1 MTNKWKMNRAGLLN
15 FWYYDEETFDF
26 EDGKLL
32 LRGSNGS
39 GKSVTMQSFLP
50 VLLDGKKSPDR
61 LDPFG
66 SRSRRMEDYL
76 LGEKEITN
84 REERTGYLFLE
95 YKRQGTDQYVTTG
108 IGMQAKRGK
117 ELKSWGFVIT
127 DNRRIGVDLE
137 LFKVENQNGKL
148 AKIPRSRI
156 ELENLIGTGG
166 EVVKT
171 NQEYMAL
178 VNKYVFGFSTVD
190 AYKELIELLLQLRSP
205 KLSKDFRPT
214 VIYEILENALPPL
227 TDEDLRYLSDS
238 IEQMDQT
245 KQQIEQLDREVKAL
259 NKLTKAYDAYNHRI
273 LADQIEELKRTI
285 LCVKKEQ
292 EDEKAMM
299 ASLRILESDILSI
312 EQELRDHEQRE
323 KALKQTKDRLTG
335 HRMWGLEAEREKLLK
350 SQSDNQNKFKRENN
364 RLATYENK
372 ERQSKQ
378 VIEDTEE
385 ALDGQLGRLKDHL
398 QDMAYE
404 GEMSG
409 FRQHE
414 QNAADFGRYL
424 EEKFSFGTW
433 ERETA
438 AHHKRL
444 EEARG
449 KLQTFEALKE
459 KIAEKRKEVSNIEH
473 QRDEKNQ
480 EAKAWND
487 TFEEDK
493 QKKLNEFHLWART
506 YNQYGIDGTAHQQAS
521 RLLGELYVDSSYSEV
536 KQSYLSFV
544 QAYDDKLQ
552 LKRLKLENELNVQKD
567 KLADKTTE
575 LEERKAQHD
584 PEPERQMA
592 TVKARQALSEKGI
605 VFAPLYELVEFQPN
619 VSEGTQKRLEAALI
633 DAGLLDALVTEQEVD
648 ILHDRVLEAAPV
660 MLAHTLADY
669 LKPDSGQT
677 GVSAEQ
683 VEKVLQSIL
692 IGDNDSA
699 TGIEENGA
707 YSLGILNGHAVPV
720 EHVRYI
726 GREARRRFRQRLI
739 QELEVEIASIEE
751 QINVLV
757 AKREVITTEQTNSK
771 IAWSTFPRDLD
782 LETSFNEIREAKRQ
796 IGFLDSQIEQ
806 GAEGLRKMDN
816 DFQQLKRDVYEV
828 TQTLGLETTAES
840 YREALGFL
848 RTYEKQLAELK
859 NQHLICLHD
868 AESLRK
874 EQERLKHLVEDIDEL
889 KGELNMLEDALAIAT
904 QSLQHLDKQLK
915 EEGADDIREQI
926 RSVQYELRQIEEGL
940 ADRRTTLPKRKAE
953 QTALSDQ
960 LSASSKRLAFW
971 RSMQTSWEEA
981 MRVEL
986 KRGFISL
993 EESEWQDLTNVE
1005 KALSVD
1011 VSKDKSQ
1018 IERKLTNVF
1027 YEVQTDLAEHRMR
1040 EQSVKWKLEDWMADI
1055 VSDEWLPIIDQW
1067 RHKTSRRI
1075 IDFDNRGI
1083 SVTPYSLY
1091 KEIGDAQLLQQ
1102 NRLNQQDKELYE
1114 EILFN
1119 SVGHKLRSRI
1129 RRAENWTEG
1138 MKELMESRDSSSGL
1152 KFSIRW
1158 KPRSAD
1164 SETQLDT
1171 KALVA
1176 LLKQDANL
1184 LKEEDVERISGHF
1197 RSKIE
1202 VAKQWMLEK
1211 GEGQTL
1217 LQVLK
1222 HVLDYRKWFSFEL
1235 SYERPNEK
1243 RRELTNHKFFT
1254 FSGGEKAMA
1263 MYIPL
1268 FTACYSRYLEAAD
1281 SAPYIITL
1289 DEAFAGVDE
1298 NNINEMFDV
1307 VEQLGFDYIM
1317 NSQVLWGDYE
1327 TVSRLSVCELVRPR
1341 NADFVTVIRYKWDGR
1356 TLAAAKDTESG
1367 LQNE

>member
-15 FWYYDEETFDF
+15 FWYYDEETFNF
-26 EDGKLL
+26 ENGKLL
-32 LRGSNGS
+32 LRGNNGS

-95 YKRQGTDQYVTTG
+95 YKRQDTDQYITTG

-117 ELKSWGFVIT
+117 ELKSWGFVIK

-148 AKIPRSRI
+148 VKIPRSRT

-171 NQEYMAL
+171 NHEYMAL
-178 VNKYVFGFSTVD
+178 VNKYVFGFATTD

-259 NKLTKAYDAYNHRI
+259 SKLTKVYDAYNHRI
-273 LADQIEELKRTI
+273 LADQIEELKRSI
-285 LCVKKEQ
+285 LRVKKEQ

-299 ASLRILESDILSI
+299 VSLRRLESDILSI
-312 EQELRDHEQRE
+312 EQEVREHEQRE

-335 HRMWGLEAEREKLLK
+335 HRVWKLEEEREKLQK
-350 SQSDNQNKFKRENN
+350 SYIENQSKFKREND

-378 VIEDTEE
+378 VIGDTEE
-385 ALDGQLGRLKDHL
+385 ALGGQLGRLKDHL

-409 FRQHE
+409 FGQHE
-414 QNAADFGRYL
+414 LNAADFGRHL
-424 EEKFSFGTW
+424 EEQFSFGTW
-433 ERETA
+433 ESETA
-438 AHHKRL
+438 AHHNRL

-449 KLQTFEALKE
+449 KLQSFEALKE
-459 KIAEKRKEVSNIEH
+459 KIAEKRKEISSIEQ
-473 QRDEKNQ
+473 QRDEKQ
-480 EAKAWND
+480 QQAKGWND

-493 QKKLNEFHLWART
+493 QKKLNEFHLWAQTNNR
-506 YNQYGIDGTAHQQAS
+506 YGIVGTAHQQAS
-521 RLLGELYVDSSYSEV
+521 RLLNELYVASSYNEV

-552 LKRLKLENELNVQKD
+552 LKRLEQENELNVQKD
-567 KLADKTTE
+567 KLADKNAE
-575 LEERKAQHD
+575 LEKRKAQRD
-584 PEPERQMA
+584 PEPERQAA
-592 TVKARQALSEKGI
+592 TIEARQILSEKGV

-619 VSEGTQKRLEAALI
+619 VSMETQKRLEAALI
-633 DAGLLDALVTEQEVD
+633 DAGLLDALVTKEAVD
-648 ILHDRVLEAAPV
+648 ILHDRVLASAPV

-669 LKPDSGQT
+669 LKPDTGQT
-677 GVSAEQ
+677 GISAEQ
-683 VEKVLQSIL
+683 VENVLQSIL
-692 IGDNDSA
+692 VGDYNSA
-699 TGIEENGA
+699 TGIGEDGE

-726 GREARRRFRQRLI
+726 GREARRRFHERLI
-739 QELEVEIASIEE
+739 QELELEIASIEE
-751 QINVLV
+751 QINVFV
-757 AKREVITTEQTNSK
+757 AKWKATATELANSK
-771 IAWSTFPRDLD
+771 IAWSTFPEDLD
-782 LETSFNEIREAKRQ
+782 LKTSFNEKREAERQ
-796 IGFLDSQIEQ
+796 TRFLSSQIEQ
-806 GAEGLRKMDN
+806 AAERLRKMDS

-828 TQTLGLETTAES
+828 TQTLGLETTAEA
-840 YREALGFL
+840 YHEALGFL
-848 RTYEKQLAELK
+848 RRYEKQLAELSR
-859 NQHLICLHD
+859 QHLVHLHT
-868 AESLRK
+868 AENLRN
-874 EQERLKHLVEDIDEL
+874 EQERLEYLVVDIDEL
-889 KGELNMLEDALAIAT
+889 KGELNTREDTLAVER
-904 QSLQHLDKQLK
+904 QSLQHLDEQL
-915 EEGADDIREQI
+915 EQEGADDIRKQI
-926 RSVQYELRQIEEGL
+926 RSVQNELRQIEEGL
-940 ADRRTTLPKRKAE
+940 ANRRTTLPKWKA
-953 QTALSDQ
+953 DQ
-960 LSASSKRLAFW
+960 AILLDQISASSGRLAFW

-981 MRVEL
+981 VQVEL

-993 EESEWQDLTNVE
+993 EESEWQDLTKVE
-1005 KALSVD
+1005 TALLVD

-1040 EQSVKWKLEDWMADI
+1040 EQSVKWELEDWMTGVD
-1055 VSDEWLPIIDQW
+1055 SDEWLPIIDQW
-1067 RHKTSRRI
+1067 RQKKSRRI

-1091 KEIGDAQLLQQ
+1091 KEIGDAQLLQE
-1102 NRLNQQDKELYE
+1102 NRLNEQDKELYE

-1138 MKELMESRDSSSGL
+1138 MKKLMESRDSSSGL

-1164 SETQLDT
+1164 AETQLDT
-1171 KALVA
+1171 KDLVA
-1176 LLKQDANL
+1176 LLKQDARL
-1184 LKEEDVERISGHF
+1184 LKEEDVERISAHF

-1202 VAKQWMLEK
+1202 VAKQWTLEK

-1222 HVLDYRKWFSFEL
+1222 LVLDYRKWFSFEL

-1281 SAPYIITL
+1281 DAPYIITL

-1298 NNINEMFDV
+1298 NNINEMFEV

-1356 TLAAAKDTESG
+1356 ALVAVTDTENG
-1367 LQNE
+1367 W